1 MYDPTHNSNERAVPS
16 EGPRILSTYAETQRF
31 LSLREILQ
39 VFWKRAWIIVLVAL
53 VFVGT
58 AIGASL
64 AQPPVYEASAKLLL
78 GQKQDENQLLGN
90 LMGSVEGLQQ
100 LTHTMVAAVDSRPVA
115 EETIRQQGLQM
126 DPQTL
131 LDNLTVEQ
139 LEDTQFL
146 QLTYSDSDPERA
158 QEIVN
163 AVSDVSTDKIAEAN
177 ASSTNITVMVWEHAA
192 VPDAPIS
199 PDPVRNGLLALGL
212 GLMLGVGL
220 GFVLE
225 FLDDHWRSPE
235 EVEQVTGVPT
245 LGIIREFKVAK
256 NRKKKGTSGLQR
268 GFTGEEEG
276 YQDDQ
281 VAKEG

>member
-1 MYDPTHNSNERAVPS
+1 MYDPTQNSNERAVPRD
-16 EGPRILSTYAETQRF
+16 GPRILSTYAETQRF

-64 AQPPVYEASAKLLL
+64 VQTPVYEASAKLLL
-78 GQKQDENQLLGN
+78 GQKQDEDQLPSN

-163 AVSDVSTDKIAEAN
+163 AVSDVSTNKIAEAN
-177 ASSTNITVMVWEHAA
+177 ASSSDITVMVWEHAV
-192 VPDAPIS
+192 VPPAPIS

-220 GFVLE
+220 AFVLE
-225 FLDDHWRSPE
+225 SLDDHWRSPG
-235 EVEQVTGVPT
+235 EVEQVSGVPT
-245 LGIIREFKVAK
+245 LGIIPVFKLAK
-256 NRKKKGTSGLQR
+256 TRKKKGTSGLR
-268 GFTGEEEG
+268 R
-276 YQDDQ
+276 
-281 VAKEG
+281 

>member
-1 MYDPTHNSNERAVPS
+1 MYDPTQNSNERAVPRD
-16 EGPRILSTYAETQRF
+16 GPRILSTYAETQRF

-64 AQPPVYEASAKLLL
+64 VQTPVYEASAKLLL

-100 LTHTMVAAVDSRPVA
+100 LTHTMVEAVGSRPVA
-115 EETIRQQGLQM
+115 EETIQRLGLQM
-126 DPQTL
+126 NPQNL

-139 LEDTQFL
+139 VEDTQFL
-146 QLTYSDSDPERA
+146 QLSYSDTDPQRA
-158 QEIVN
+158 KEIVN
-163 AVSDVSTDKIAEAN
+163 VVSDVSSNKFAEAN
-177 ASSTNITVMVWEHAA
+177 ASPSDITVMVWEYAA
-192 VPDAPIS
+192 VPRAPIS

-220 GFVLE
+220 AFLLE
-225 FLDDHWRSPE
+225 YLDDYWRSPR
-235 EVEQVTGVPT
+235 EVEQVSGVPT
-245 LGIIREFKVAK
+245 LGIVPEFKVAK
-256 NRKKKGTSGLQR
+256 SVKRKGR
-268 GFTGEEEG
+268 
-276 YQDDQ
+276 
-281 VAKEG
+281 